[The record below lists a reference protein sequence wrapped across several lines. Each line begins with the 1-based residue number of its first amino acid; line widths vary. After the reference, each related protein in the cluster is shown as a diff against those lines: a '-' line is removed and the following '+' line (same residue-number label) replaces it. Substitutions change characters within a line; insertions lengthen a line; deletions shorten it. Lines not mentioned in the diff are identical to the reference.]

1 MDKSFYTKVTG
12 DTITAGRFTLATLRL
27 THRLGLRR
35 LFSFV
40 YRHFTEEGK
49 RWKRM
54 LALSAIAE
62 TAIMERVGSN
72 DTLRRFDRK
81 MEEHVEVAADRKTWW
96 VLFEVFT
103 DVEMTYMVQDFLS
116 HNRREDFQTFGRT
129 CTVIARQVL
138 NVSVVSDSQGAVLR
152 EPEYIRAVAIQQ
164 LAACFASFPS
174 LRRTEEQIR
183 HHIRAY

>member
-1 MDKSFYTKVTG
+1 MEKSFYTKVTG
-12 DTITAGRFTLATLRL
+12 DTITAGRLTLATLSL

-62 TAIMERVGSN
+62 TAIMERIGSN
-72 DTLRRFDRK
+72 DTLRRFERK
-81 MEEHVEVAADRKTWW
+81 MQEHVEVAADRKTWW
-96 VLFEVFT
+96 VLFEVFQ
-103 DVEMTYMVQDFLS
+103 DVELTYMVQDFLS
-116 HNRREDFQTFGRT
+116 HNRMEDFQAFGRT
-129 CTVIARQVL
+129 CTAITRQVM
-138 NVSVVSDSQGAVLR
+138 NVSAVSESQGAVLR

-183 HHIRAY
+183 RRIKAY